1 MDRLMKPPSSA
12 ASATS
17 RRRAGIRWLSSAA
30 ALVLL
35 AGCSQAAVPSGPA
48 PVSGPV
54 PENLGETPEMVQREI
69 VAPRRDILGSVN
81 YDLPVEANSWVEEE
95 LDFLVGQRRAVISR
109 WLERGDPY
117 EAYIKGIL
125 AEERVP
131 TDLYYVAMI
140 ESGFVATARSHA
152 GAVGFWQFMPATGR
166 SMGLRVDSLVDE
178 RMDPVRSTRAAA
190 RHLRSL
196 HRIYGDWALAA
207 AAYNA
212 GSGRVSRAMQAY
224 GASNFWDLAQR
235 GNLAAETKHYVPRLY
250 AMTIIGRDR
259 ARFGFSPSS
268 PRPFAYDSMLVEYA
282 APLQELAALGEP
294 TTAQLASLNPH
305 LHRGQTPSGP
315 YWVWLPP
322 ATGVAMQRAWLASEY
337 RKNQGMGIYVVRS
350 GDSLGRLAQISGL
363 RSARIRELNPGVDFD
378 RLRTGERL
386 RLPQQ
391 VAQQLSERR
400 AAPAATVAAA
410 TPASATP
417 ASAPAPA
424 PAAAPSAATRSAAAP
439 ASPARGSARSSGQGT
454 TEANGVTHTVQ
465 GGETLWAIARDHGVS
480 VAALQEMNGMA
491 DATIRAGQTLRVPQ
505 SSSAT
510 AASAAASAAAVPVEH
525 TVEGGESLWGIARK
539 HGTTVDA
546 IRTAN
551 ELGDRPIQPGQKLQI
566 PASR

>member
-1 MDRLMKPPSSA
+1 M
-12 ASATS
+12 
-17 RRRAGIRWLSSAA
+17 AA
-30 ALVLL
+30 ALLML
-35 AGCSQAAVPSGPA
+35 AGCSQAALPSGPA
-48 PVSGPV
+48 PVRGPA
-54 PENLGETPEMVQREI
+54 PETLGEAPEMVEREV
-69 VAPRRDILGSVN
+69 VAPRRDILGNVD

-117 EAYIKGIL
+117 EAYIKAIL

-131 TDLYYVAMI
+131 TDLYHMAMI
-140 ESGFVATARSHA
+140 ESGFVPTARSHA

-212 GSGRVSRAMQAY
+212 GSGRISRAMQAY

-250 AMTIIGRDR
+250 AVTIIGRDR
-259 ARFGFSPSS
+259 ARFGFAPST

-282 APLQELAALGEP
+282 APLQELATLGEP
-294 TTAQLASLNPH
+294 TVEQLSSLNPH
-305 LHRGQTPSGP
+305 LLKGQTPSGP

-322 ATGVAMQRAWLASEY
+322 ATGVAMQRAWLASDF
-337 RKNQGMGIYVVRS
+337 RKHQGMGTYVVRS
-350 GDSLGRLAQISGL
+350 GDSLGMLAQLSGL
-363 RSARIRELNPGVDFD
+363 RGARIRELNPGVDFD
-378 RLRTGERL
+378 RLRIGERL
-386 RLPQQ
+386 RLPHQ
-391 VAQQLSERR
+391 VAQQLTDRR
-400 AAPAATVAAA
+400 SAPAATA
-410 TPASATP
+410 T
-417 ASAPAPA
+417 ASAPVAPTPTRA
-424 PAAAPSAATRSAAAP
+424 APPAAMASAASRS
-439 ASPARGSARSSGQGT
+439 
-454 TEANGVTHTVQ
+454 NGERAGAVNGATHTVQ
-465 GGETLWAIARDHGVS
+465 SGETLWAIARDHSVS
-480 VAALQEMNGMA
+480 VTALQEVNGMS
-491 DATIRAGQTLRVPQ
+491 DATIRPGQVLRLPQ
-505 SSSAT
+505 TSAPAV
-510 AASAAASAAAVPVEH
+510 AAMPVEH
-525 TVEGGESLWGIARK
+525 IVEGGESLWGIARK

-566 PASR
+566 PVSR

>member
-1 MDRLMKPPSSA
+1 MPPSSA
-12 ASATS
+12 APATS
-17 RRRAGIRWLSSAA
+17 RRRVGVQLLASAA
-30 ALVLL
+30 VLVLL
-35 AGCSQAAVPSGPA
+35 AGCSQAALPSGPA
-48 PVSGPV
+48 PRAGPV
-54 PENLGETPEMVQREI
+54 PENLGESPEMVQREV
-69 VAPRRDILGSVN
+69 VAPRRDILGSVS
-81 YDLPVEANSWVEEE
+81 YDLPVEGNSWVEEE
-95 LDFLVGQRRAVISR
+95 LDFLVGQRRAVIAR

-131 TDLYYVAMI
+131 TDLYHMAMI

-212 GSGRVSRAMQAY
+212 GSGRISRAMQAY

-259 ARFGFSPSS
+259 ARFGFTPSN

-294 TTAQLASLNPH
+294 TIEQLASLNPH
-305 LHRGQTPSGP
+305 LQRGQTPSGP

-350 GDSLGRLAQISGL
+350 GDSLGRLAELSGL
-363 RSARIRELNPGVDFD
+363 RGARIRELNPSVDFD

-391 VAQQLSERR
+391 LAQQLSERR
-400 AAPAATVAAA
+400 AAPAATV
-410 TPASATP
+410 T

-424 PAAAPSAATRSAAAP
+424 TPPRTAAAPVTPAPRSTRPSGGAAA
-439 ASPARGSARSSGQGT
+439 
-454 TEANGVTHTVQ
+454 ANGVTHTVQ
-465 GGETLWAIARDHGVS
+465 SGETLWAIARDHGVS

-491 DATIRAGQTLRVPQ
+491 DATIRSGQALRIPR
-505 SSSAT
+505 
-510 AASAAASAAAVPVEH
+510 ASAATVATAAAVPVEH

-551 ELGDRPIQPGQKLQI
+551 ELGDRPIQPGQRLQI

>member
-1 MDRLMKPPSSA
+1 
-12 ASATS
+12 
-17 RRRAGIRWLSSAA
+17 
-30 ALVLL
+30 
-35 AGCSQAAVPSGPA
+35 
-48 PVSGPV
+48 
-54 PENLGETPEMVQREI
+54 MVKREV
-69 VAPRRDILGSVN
+69 VAPRRDILGSVS

-95 LDFLVGQRRAVISR
+95 LDFLVGQRSAVISR

-131 TDLYYVAMI
+131 TDLYHMAMI

-152 GAVGFWQFMPATGR
+152 GAVGFWQFMPGTGR

-178 RMDPVRSTRAAA
+178 RMDPMRSTRAAA

-212 GSGRVSRAMQAY
+212 GSGRISRAMQAY

-235 GNLAAETKHYVPRLY
+235 GDLAGETKHYVPRLY

-259 ARFGFSPSS
+259 ARFGFAPSN

-294 TTAQLASLNPH
+294 TLEQLTSLNPH
-305 LHRGQTPSGP
+305 LHKGQTPSSP

-322 ATGVAMQRAWLASEY
+322 ATGVAMQRAWLASDY
-337 RKNQGMGIYVVRS
+337 RKHQGMGIYLVRS
-350 GDSLGRLAQISGL
+350 GDSLGMLAQASGL
-363 RSARIRELNPGVDFD
+363 RGARIRELNPSIDFD
-378 RLRTGERL
+378 RLRIGERL
-386 RLPQQ
+386 RLPHQ
-391 VAQQLSERR
+391 VAQQLTERR
-400 AAPAATVAAA
+400 AATATTV
-410 TPASATP
+410 T
-417 ASAPAPA
+417 ASAPAASTPA
-424 PAAAPSAATRSAAAP
+424 RAATTRSP
-439 ASPARGSARSSGQGT
+439 TNRSSGG
-454 TEANGVTHTVQ
+454 ASNAGNGVTHTVQ
-465 GGETLWAIARDHGVS
+465 SGETLWVIARDNAVS
-480 VAALQEMNGMA
+480 VAALQELNGMSN
-491 DATIRAGQTLRVPQ
+491 ATIRPGQALRIPP
-505 SSSAT
+505 SSSPA
-510 AASAAASAAAVPVEH
+510 AAAVPIEH
-525 TVEGGESLWGIARK
+525 TVAGGESLWGIARK

-566 PASR
+566 PVAR